1 MATAVILAIAVVVVV
16 LGVGAVFWFRG
27 ASRRDGGAAPPVEPP
42 ESPSPSGRSGPRH
55 PTATPPPP
63 KAPKRRRH
71 EPTEADVAAVVDA
84 AEAILQEARGGG
96 APEAG
101 PTGDSGEGDTGGDGP
116 AETGVGLLEREEE
129 PPPEGD
135 VGPATATAVV
145 ETPEA
150 PAPTEVRRPSFR
162 DRLSRTRRAIGDR
175 IADIR
180 LSRKVDDEVWEELEE
195 ALILADVGADLSLDL
210 VGRARKRAAESKVED
225 ADGVLDALKT
235 EMIDA
240 LVSHGDRH
248 LRHSS
253 DGPTVWLVVGVNG
266 TGKTTTIG
274 KIASF
279 RAQEGDSVVLAA
291 ADTFRAAAAD
301 QLGVWAERS
310 GAELVKGHEGSD
322 PGAVV
327 FDAVSFTR
335 ARDLDLLLVD
345 TAGRLHTKVN
355 LMEELKKIRRV
366 AENAG
371 GTPQEVL
378 LVLDAT
384 TGQNGLSQA
393 RQFAEAA
400 GVTGVVLTK
409 LDGTAK
415 GGIAFA
421 IEQEFDI
428 PIKLVGLGEG
438 AADLVPFDAGEFVAA
453 LFAE

>member
-1 MATAVILAIAVVVVV
+1 MTTAVILAIAVVVVV
-16 LGVGAVFWFRG
+16 LGVGAVFYFRG
-27 ASRRDGGAAPPVEPP
+27 SERRGRTKPRPLPP
-42 ESPSPSGRSGPRH
+42 EASAGGPAR
-55 PTATPPPP
+55 PAAKPPP
-63 KAPKRRRH
+63 KAPRAPKRKRQ
-71 EPTEADVAAVVDA
+71 ELSEADAAAVVDA
-84 AEAILQEARGGG
+84 AEAILLEARGSSPDSEPQDGTEDGG
-96 APEAG
+96 PE
-101 PTGDSGEGDTGGDGP
+101 GGDGLP
-116 AETGVGLLEREEE
+116 ETGVGLLDRDDEA
-129 PPPEGD
+129 PPED
-135 VGPATATAVV
+135 DSGPTTTTAVI

-150 PAPTEVRRPSFR
+150 SVPAELRRATFR

-180 LSRKVDDEVWEELEE
+180 LRRKVDDAVWEELEE
-195 ALILADVGADLSLDL
+195 ALILADVGADLSLHL
-210 VGRARKRAAESKVED
+210 VDSARKRAAEAKVED
-225 ADGVLDALKT
+225 ADGVLDALKS
-235 EMIDA
+235 EMVDA

-248 LRHSS
+248 LRRSS

-274 KIASF
+274 KLASSQTE
-279 RAQEGDSVVLAA
+279 AGDSVVLAA

-301 QLGVWAERS
+301 QLAVWAERA

-366 AENAG
+366 AESAG

-393 RQFAEAA
+393 SQFAEAA

-421 IEQEFDI
+421 IEQEFDL

-438 AADLVPFDAGEFVAA
+438 ASDLVPFDAGEFVDA
-453 LFAE
+453 LFSD

>member
-16 LGVGAVFWFRG
+16 LGVGALFYFRG
-27 ASRRDGGAAPPVEPP
+27 SNRGGTATGQSPETAPR
-42 ESPSPSGRSGPRH
+42 GRGDAGTPR
-55 PTATPPPP
+55 PTAKPPP
-63 KAPKRRRH
+63 KAPKTPKAPKPPKAPRRKRQ
-71 EPTEADVAAVVDA
+71 EPSEADVAAVVDA
-84 AEAILQEARGGG
+84 AEAILQEAHERGG
-96 APEAG
+96 
-101 PTGDSGEGDTGGDGP
+101 DDRSGDGDGDASP
-116 AETGVGLLEREEE
+116 DTGVGLLDHDE
-129 PPPEGD
+129 PPPD
-135 VGPATATAVV
+135 DDPPPSIATAVI
-145 ETPEA
+145 EEEDDEA
-150 PAPTEVRRPSFR
+150 GVAAEVRRPSFR

-180 LSRKVDDEVWEELEE
+180 LRRKVDDEVWEELEE

-210 VGRARKRAAESKVED
+210 VERARRRAADAKVDD
-225 ADGVLDALKT
+225 ADGVLAALKT
-235 EMIDA
+235 EMVDA

-248 LRHSS
+248 LRRSD

-274 KIASF
+274 KIANF
-279 RAQEGDSVVLAA
+279 QAREGVSVVLAA

-301 QLGVWAERS
+301 QLGVWAERA
-310 GAELVKGHEGSD
+310 GAELVKGQEGSD

-371 GTPQEVL
+371 GTPDEVL

-393 RQFAEAA
+393 RQFADAA

-409 LDGTAK
+409 LDGTA
-415 GGIAFA
+415 
-421 IEQEFDI
+421 
-428 PIKLVGLGEG
+428 
-438 AADLVPFDAGEFVAA
+438 
-453 LFAE
+453 

>member
-16 LGVGAVFWFRG
+16 LGVGAIFYFRG
-27 ASRRDGGAAPPVEPP
+27 THRRGAAPEAAPP
-42 ESPSPSGRSGPRH
+42 RPTRNGGVPPPAA
-55 PTATPPPP
+55 PTAKPPSKP
-63 KAPKRRRH
+63 PKRRRH
-71 EPTEADVAAVVDA
+71 EPSEADVAAVVDA
-84 AEAILQEARGGG
+84 AEAILHEAHAG
-96 APEAG
+96 PEAG
-101 PTGDSGEGDTGGDGP
+101 SDDDAPG
-116 AETGVGLLEREEE
+116 ETGVGLIDRDEE
-129 PPPEGD
+129 PPPED
-135 VGPATATAVV
+135 DPGPATATAVIEEPAAV
-145 ETPEA
+145 APELQR
-150 PAPTEVRRPSFR
+150 PTFR

-180 LSRKVDDEVWEELEE
+180 LRRKVDDDVWEELEE

-210 VGRARKRAAESKVED
+210 VDRARRRAAEAKVDD
-225 ADGVLDALKT
+225 AEGVLDALKA
-235 EMIDA
+235 EMVES
-240 LVSHGDRH
+240 LVSHGDRR
-248 LRHSS
+248 LRRSP
-253 DGPTVWLVVGVNG
+253 DGPTIWLVVGVNG

-274 KIASF
+274 KIANSQ
-279 RAQEGDSVVLAA
+279 ASEGDSVVLAA
-291 ADTFRAAAAD
+291 ADTFRAAAAE
-301 QLGVWAERS
+301 QLGVWAERA
-310 GAELVKGHEGSD
+310 GADLVKGHEGSD

-371 GTPQEVL
+371 GTPDEVL

-421 IEQEFDI
+421 IEAEFDI

-438 AADLVPFDAGEFVAA
+438 AADLVPFDAGEFVDA
-453 LFAE
+453 LFSD

>member
-16 LGVGAVFWFRG
+16 LGVGAAFYFRG
-27 ASRRDGGAAPPVEPP
+27 PRRRGTAPEAGPTGPARNGGSAQPA
-42 ESPSPSGRSGPRH
+42 R
-55 PTATPPPP
+55 PTAKPPP
-63 KAPKRRRH
+63 KAPKRKRH
-71 EPTEADVAAVVDA
+71 EPSEADVAAVVDA
-84 AEAILQEARGGG
+84 AEAILQEARRGN
-96 APEAG
+96 AAD
-101 PTGDSGEGDTGGDGP
+101 GDDDESGD
-116 AETGVGLLEREEE
+116 TGVGLLDRDQE
-129 PPPEGD
+129 PPPED
-135 VGPATATAVV
+135 EPGPATATAVI
-145 ETPEA
+145 EAPEA
-150 PAPTEVRRPSFR
+150 PAPELRRPTFR
-162 DRLSRTRRAIGDR
+162 DRLSRTRRAMGDR

-180 LSRKVDDEVWEELEE
+180 LRRKVDDEVWDELEE

-210 VGRARKRAAESKVED
+210 VGRARRRAAESKAED
-225 ADGVLDALKT
+225 ADGVLDALKA
-235 EMIDA
+235 EMVDA
-240 LVSHGDRH
+240 LVSHGDRD
-248 LRHSS
+248 LRHSNE
-253 DGPTVWLVVGVNG
+253 GPTVWLVVGVNG

-301 QLGVWAERS
+301 QLGVWAQRS

-371 GTPQEVL
+371 GTPHEVL

-438 AADLVPFDAGEFVAA
+438 ASDLVPFDAGEFVDA
-453 LFAE
+453 LFSD